1 VVNALEE
8 TRRVVKERCTMMVV
22 AGISADTA
30 RSLATSATS
39 GRTARGTGLLKCLVL
54 SGNRGLR
61 NRLDAVTELSG
72 WTACDAPED
81 SADLQAV
88 IDGDYQLVIVD
99 LSRPLG
105 DRVNDSIEIAE
116 ELASRP
122 GTLLVVC
129 GSEESVD
136 EELWARQVGAWAFLP
151 SVTCGDALVAMFAD
165 ARRFAERRGE
175 FEFAA

>member
-1 VVNALEE
+1 
-8 TRRVVKERCTMMVV
+8 MMVV
-22 AGISADTA
+22 AGISSEQA
-30 RSLATSATS
+30 RSLAAQATS
-39 GRTARGTGLLKCLVL
+39 GRTVRGTGLLKCLVL

-81 SADLQAV
+81 AADLQTV

-99 LSRPLG
+99 VAHPLG
-105 DRVNDSIEIAE
+105 DRVNDTVEVAE

-136 EELWARQVGAWAFLP
+136 EELWARQMGAWVYLP
-151 SVTCGDALVAMFAD
+151 GVSGGDALVSLLTD

-175 FEFAA
+175 FQFA